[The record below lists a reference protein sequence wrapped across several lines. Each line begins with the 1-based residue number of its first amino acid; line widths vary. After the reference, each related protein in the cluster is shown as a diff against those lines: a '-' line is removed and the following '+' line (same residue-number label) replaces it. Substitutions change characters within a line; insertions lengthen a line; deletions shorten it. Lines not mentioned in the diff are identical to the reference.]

1 VSDDKFTVN
10 HGDAVLVLRAEDEAK
25 HLMINDLTSDV
36 SLMVLGVSWALENEA
51 WREKLIKRT
60 RAKVQQKLDAESKRK
75 G

>member
-1 VSDDKFTVN
+1 MSDDKFTVN